1 MFGKK
6 KHSATVDKDQLEL
19 IENAQKR
26 IKQKKRLYI
35 HFVIFLIGAVFLIL
49 ANTVLGIGKDFIIAG
64 IDWFVYAIV
73 IWLFLFIYHF
83 INVFITN
90 KFMGKDWEK
99 HQLDKL
105 VNQQQQRIDKLK
117 EGFLKEEKIIAQSQ
131 VYNKAQSEQVSNEK
145 KNSNELTIIV
155 AAGENNAIGKDND
168 LIWHLSDDLKR
179 FKTLTNGHHIIMG
192 RKTFE
197 SFPKPLPNRTH
208 IVITRQKNYEV
219 PDGVIVVNNLADA
232 IDASRKDKQPFI
244 IGGGEIYKQAINL
257 ADKIELT
264 RVHATFEDADTFFP
278 EIDETKWDEVTR
290 TKHDSDG
297 KHAFSFSFITYIKNN

>member
-6 KHSATVDKDQLEL
+6 KQTPSIDKEQLEL

-35 HFVIFLIGAVFLIL
+35 HFVVFLIGAVFLII
-49 ANTVLGIGKDFIIAG
+49 ANTVLGIGKDFTIAG
-64 IDWFVYAIV
+64 INWFVFAILG
-73 IWLFLFIYHF
+73 WLFFFLYHF

-99 HQLDKL
+99 QQLDKL
-105 VNQQQQRIDKLK
+105 VAQQQNRIEKLK
-117 EGFLKEEKIIAQSQ
+117 QNFLKEETKIAQTQ
-131 VYNKAQSEQVSNEK
+131 AYNEAKPEVAIEEK
-145 KNSNELTIIV
+145 KKTSELTIIV

-179 FKTLTNGHHIIMG
+179 FKKLTNGHHIIMG

-208 IVITRQKNYEV
+208 IVITRQTDYKAPE
-219 PDGVIVVNNLADA
+219 GVIIVNSLTDA
-232 IDASRKDKQPFI
+232 IDASKNDSNPFV
-244 IGGGEIYKQAINL
+244 IGGGEIYKQALPLI
-257 ADKIELT
+257 DKIEIT
-264 RVHATFEDADTFFP
+264 RVHSSFDDADTFFP
-278 EIDETKWDEVTR
+278 EIDTTLWSETNRTTNDADE
-290 TKHDSDG
+290 
-297 KHAFSFSFITYIKNN
+297 KHAHAFSFITYIRK